1 MHNEKRGKTL
11 SFPARVILFIIA
23 VALSVA
29 FTIVM
34 SRAQDFYEDNR
45 DTSTITVKMHRV
57 HKHHHP
63 RARLAKPQARRF
75 VSSTGRT
82 VGSIPATGALAAY
95 TLDYIE
101 WLETQL
107 IKARRECTCL
117 GVSNGRK

>member
-1 MHNEKRGKTL
+1 MHNEKGEKTL

-23 VALSVA
+23 VALFVA
-29 FTIVM
+29 FTIAM
-34 SRAQDFYEDNR
+34 SRANDFYEDFPEHA
-45 DTSTITVKMHRV
+45 TITVKMHRV

-63 RARLAKPQARRF
+63 RARLVKPQARRF

-101 WLETQL
+101 WLEAEL

-117 GVSNGRK
+117 GFLNGRK